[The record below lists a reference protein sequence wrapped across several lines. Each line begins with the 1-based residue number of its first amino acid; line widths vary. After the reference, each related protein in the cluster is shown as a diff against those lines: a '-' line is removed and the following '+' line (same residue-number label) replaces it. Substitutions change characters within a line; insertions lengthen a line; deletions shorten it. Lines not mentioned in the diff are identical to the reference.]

1 VVEDEKYV
9 RLLVGKALKKQGY
22 NILEA
27 SNGVEALL
35 ICEEYKNPIHLMLT
49 DVVMP
54 GMSGPELAQRLR
66 LMNPEMKV
74 LHMSGYAHDAI
85 THHGILEKGI
95 NFLQKPFSIEKL
107 LEKVREVLKN

>member
-1 VVEDEKYV
+1 VEDEKYV
-9 RLLVGKALKKQGY
+9 LLLVGKALKKQGY

-27 SNGVEALL
+27 SNGGEALF
-35 ICEEYKNPIHLMLT
+35 ICEEHKDPIHLMVT

-66 LMNPEMKV
+66 LVRPEMKV

-85 THHGILEKGI
+85 THHGILERGI
-95 NFLQKPFSIEKL
+95 NFIQKPFSIEKL
-107 LEKVREVLKN
+107 SEKVREVLNN